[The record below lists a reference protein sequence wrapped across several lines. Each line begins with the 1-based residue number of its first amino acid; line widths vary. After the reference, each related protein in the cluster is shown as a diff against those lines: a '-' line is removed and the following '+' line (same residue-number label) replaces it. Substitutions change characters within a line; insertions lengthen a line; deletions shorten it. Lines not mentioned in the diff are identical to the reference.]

1 MDLSK
6 GVCRGDQSLQVIDK
20 DAKPLTLMDRLKGKS
35 EDIDN
40 LEEIINVEND
50 LEKYQKDTLRKI
62 KPQQIYQMGF
72 FESRNG
78 LYRISRE
85 VELSVLT
92 KPVEL
97 KIVSKQFE
105 NSLKYSGYKYIHQ
118 GMYIIGVKSMTRKKL
133 GTKVLITLLDKRWN
147 SINKAALGFLE
158 GDMNEG
164 SLITY
169 IAPDLI
175 MPIKEFIE
183 KMSFGFQTKGYEDFK
198 GTNLLVSIEFIG
210 RLTNKS
216 RTKYKV
222 NVNDVIENM
231 QSKGINFMSPLKISS
246 EERAGEEWNIS
257 ELIEKKTLQQPEDY
271 ISYEN
276 NKGNTSIRFINY
288 KIRSLDDTDSIILE

>member
-20 DAKPLTLMDRLKGKS
+20 DAKPLTLMDRLKGKA

-231 QSKGINFMSPLKISS
+231 QSKCINFMSPLKISS
-246 EERAGEEWNIS
+246 EERA
-257 ELIEKKTLQQPEDY
+257 
-271 ISYEN
+271 
-276 NKGNTSIRFINY
+276 
-288 KIRSLDDTDSIILE
+288 